1 MEWGQNGDKFGTNV
15 RRITMSQKWKTLE
28 EGIRVRYHAT
38 RKHGIRPDA
47 YFTLRIQINGKRAEK
62 SLGWASEGM
71 TLSKARLELARMKE
85 AARSGTDLAMLREQ
99 KAVTEAGTIER
110 QVGLMTIGEF
120 WDRHYYPEALRT
132 KKSAG
137 SEEKLFRNW
146 IRPRIGDVPL
156 RDLRKIHV
164 DEVANSIL
172 QAGLAPRTA
181 QYAVAVSSLL
191 WNVAFSMD
199 LVTGENPVR
208 KVRKPKVDN
217 RRLRFLSPEEATALL
232 ELTAKLSHDLHDECI
247 LALYAGLR
255 AGEIHGLTW
264 GDVDF
269 DNGQILIRDPKNGQ
283 NRFAFI
289 NAPIEAMLKQRY
301 TVQDNHRLL
310 FPTADGKKR
319 VQVSRAFMK
328 CVSQLGFNDGV
339 TDSRQRVVFH
349 TLRHTFASW
358 LVQKGVPLHTV
369 AELMGH
375 KSIAMTQRY
384 AHLSPDS
391 LRNAAKILGEGLTL
405 PRG

>member
-1 MEWGQNGDKFGTNV
+1 
-15 RRITMSQKWKTLE
+15 MSQKWKTLE

-47 YFTLRIQINGKRAEK
+47 YFTLRIQINGKRTEQ

-71 TLSKARLELARMKE
+71 TLAKARLELARMKE
-85 AARSGTDLAMLREQ
+85 AARSGTDLTTLREQ
-99 KAVTEAGTIER
+99 KAVTEAETVER
-110 QVGLMTIGEF
+110 QSGLMTIGEF
-120 WDRHYYPEALRT
+120 WEGHYYPEALRT

-181 QYAVAVSSLL
+181 QYAVAVISLL

-232 ELTAKLSHDLHDECI
+232 ELTAKVSHDLHDAVYPG
-247 LALYAGLR
+247 ALCRPSCWRDSWANLGRRRLR
-255 AGEIHGLTW
+255 QWPNPDSRSQKRPEPLCVHKCSNR
-264 GDVDF
+264 GDV
-269 DNGQILIRDPKNGQ
+269 
-283 NRFAFI
+283 
-289 NAPIEAMLKQRY
+289 EA
-301 TVQDNHRLL
+301 
-310 FPTADGKKR
+310 A
-319 VQVSRAFMK
+319 
-328 CVSQLGFNDGV
+328 
-339 TDSRQRVVFH
+339 
-349 TLRHTFASW
+349 
-358 LVQKGVPLHTV
+358 LHCS
-369 AELMGH
+369 G
-375 KSIAMTQRY
+375 
-384 AHLSPDS
+384 
-391 LRNAAKILGEGLTL
+391 
-405 PRG
+405 